1 MADKGKFRG
10 RGKYKTEYL
19 ENEKSFLDKKKKSIF
34 HLIIYRISFGEKKE
48 K

>member
-1 MADKGKFRG
+1 MADKGKIRG

-19 ENEKSFLDKKKKSIF
+19 ENEKSFLDKKKSIF